1 MLSRRLPS
9 TSWGDD
15 LGILIGG
22 IFPGEMTGVDQ
33 VELAL
38 GQMLMETVRE
48 CIAAGHRQARLDAY
62 GRRAVNTARRTWW
75 VRGPALGKSEG
86 PDALGQGSAKLP
98 ARADAELGEHL
109 A

>member
-1 MLSRRLPS
+1 VYVIALMLARRLPS

-48 CIAAGHRQARLDAY
+48 CIAAGHRQALGRL
-62 GRRAVNTARRTWW
+62 RAPRGNTA
-75 VRGPALGKSEG
+75 PAGLGGCEGLREG
-86 PDALGQGSAKLP
+86 PDALGQG
-98 ARADAELGEHL
+98 
-109 A
+109 

>member
-1 MLSRRLPS
+1 MLARRLPS

-48 CIAAGHRQARLDAY
+48 CIPRWPSASAWTPTGAAR
-62 GRRAVNTARRTWW
+62 
-75 VRGPALGKSEG
+75 
-86 PDALGQGSAKLP
+86 
-98 ARADAELGEHL
+98 
-109 A
+109 

>member
-1 MLSRRLPS
+1 MLARRLPS

-48 CIAAGHRQARLDAY
+48 CIPLAIGKRLDAY
-62 GRRAVNTARRTWW
+62 GRHAVNTARRTWW
-75 VRGPALGKSEG
+75 VRGPALGVV
-86 PDALGQGSAKLP
+86 P
-98 ARADAELGEHL
+98 ARVIDS
-109 A
+109 